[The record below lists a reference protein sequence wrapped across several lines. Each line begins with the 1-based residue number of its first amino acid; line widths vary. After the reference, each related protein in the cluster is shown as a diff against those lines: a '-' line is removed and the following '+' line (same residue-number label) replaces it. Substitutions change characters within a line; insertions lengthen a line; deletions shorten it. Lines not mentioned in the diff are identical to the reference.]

1 MTTHQSYERAFRALK
16 ARAPRWDLVASM
28 TTRQVASIIN
38 RAGLGTQRARN
49 IKRLLASV
57 HARLGVYSL
66 DELDGWTDPEV
77 EAFLTDL
84 PGVGLKTA
92 KCVMMYALR
101 RPVLPVDT
109 HVWRIARRLGLID
122 PRTPYS
128 RVHAELERVVDGRD
142 RYAFHVNCI
151 SHGRAVCRAT
161 GAPRCSECVIRG
173 LCPRVGVASPLRHR

>member
-1 MTTHQSYERAFRALK
+1 MTTGQL
-16 ARAPRWDLVASM
+16 ASVIG
-28 TTRQVASIIN
+28 Q
-38 RAGLGTQRARN
+38 AGLGTQRARN

-57 HARLGVYSL
+57 RERFGTYSL
-66 DELDGWTDPEV
+66 DKLEGWSDREV

-109 HVWRIARRLGLID
+109 HVWRIARRLGLVD
-122 PRTPYS
+122 PSTPYS
-128 RVHAELERVVDGRD
+128 RVHAELERVVDHRD

-161 GAPRCSECVIRG
+161 GAPLCIECVIRE
-173 LCPRVGVASPLRHR
+173 LCPRIGVARPLRHR